1 MSLRPF
7 RLVWLATAT
16 LALAP
21 SVASAAWTVPPTPS
35 VEGAFDSSLQAVDC
49 SSANSCIA
57 VGSYVTFDGGPPSL
71 RPLAERWD
79 GTSWQIVPTPDLPGG
94 GAGRLSG
101 VSCPWPTFCFAVG
114 TLGNPFSLPPNPPP
128 IFTPVIEVW
137 NGTRWSIQSTPG
149 IPGELN
155 AVSCSGLLAC
165 TAVGSVARQLG
176 PPPSVNTNT
185 LALRWEPAA
194 LGAGWHVQPTP
205 NAADSDSDRLT
216 AVSCPLKRT
225 CTAVGQSDAGGVT
238 SPFATRWFGRVNAWG
253 LQSAPKP
260 DGAESAALAGVS
272 CPVAPVC
279 VAVGSSRAVGL
290 ETVLAERRIG
300 ANWSVL
306 PTPPL
311 PPPSTGVPQSLLGA
325 VSCPTLAL
333 CRAVGNSTS
342 AAGRVPI
349 AERFDGT
356 SWQYESIPRPG
367 PDPSLAGVSCPSRFF
382 CMAVGRYVPSSGL
395 ALSAKWTP

>member
-7 RLVWLATAT
+7 HLVWLATAA
-16 LALAP
+16 LLLAP
-21 SVASAAWTVPPTPS
+21 SAASAAWTVPPTPN
-35 VEGAFDSSLQAVDC
+35 VEGAADSRLQAVDC

-57 VGSYVTFDGGPPSL
+57 VGSSGEFGPAGPTVT
-71 RPLAERWD
+71 PLAERWD
-79 GTSWQIVPTPDLPGG
+79 GTSWQIMPTPGLPDQ
-94 GAGRLSG
+94 GRLSG
-101 VSCPWPTFCFAVG
+101 VSCPWPRFCFAVG
-114 TLGNPFSLPPNPPP
+114 TLGALFTLPPYPPS
-128 IFTPVIEVW
+128 ISTPLVEVW
-137 NGTRWSIQSTPG
+137 NGTRWSIQSTPAV
-149 IPGELN
+149 PTGELD
-155 AVSCSGLLAC
+155 AVSCSGIVAC
-165 TAVGSVARQLG
+165 TAVGTVARRLLP
-176 PPPSVNTNT
+176 PPPSVDTDT
-185 LALRWEPAA
+185 FALRWE
-194 LGAGWHVQPTP
+194 GAGWHVQPTP
-205 NAADSDSDRLT
+205 NAAGSDFDRLT

-238 SPFATRWFGRVNAWG
+238 SPFVTRWFGRVNAWG

-260 DGAESAALAGVS
+260 DGAEDASLAGVS

-279 VAVGSSRAVGL
+279 VAVGSSRPPVGL

-300 ANWSVL
+300 ASWSVL

-356 SWQYESIPRPG
+356 SWQYESIPAR

-382 CMAVGRYVPSSGL
+382 CMAVGSYTPGEVG
-395 ALSAKWTP
+395 ATLSAKWTP

>member
-7 RLVWLATAT
+7 RLVWLATAA

-35 VEGAFDSSLQAVDC
+35 VEGAYASSLQAVDC

-57 VGSYVTFDGGPPSL
+57 VGSSLTFEAGGPAL

-79 GTSWQIVPTPDLPGG
+79 GTSWQIVPTPDLPD
-94 GAGRLSG
+94 AALLSG

-114 TLGNPFSLPPNPPP
+114 TLGNPATLPPNPPP

-137 NGTRWSIQSTPG
+137 NGTRWSIQSTPDS
-149 IPGELN
+149 PGELD

-165 TAVGSVARQLG
+165 TAVGAQQVAPF
-176 PPPSVNTNT
+176 PPFNTDT
-185 LALRWEPAA
+185 LALRWEPAV

-205 NAADSDSDRLT
+205 NAAGSDSDRLT

-238 SPFATRWFGRVNAWG
+238 SPLATRWFGRVNAWG

-260 DGAESAALAGVS
+260 DGAEDASLAGVS

-279 VAVGSSRAVGL
+279 VAVGGSRPPAGSD
-290 ETVLAERRIG
+290 TVLAERRIG
-300 ANWSVL
+300 PTWSLL

-333 CRAVGNSTS
+333 CRAVGYSTS
-342 AAGRVPI
+342 ATGAVAI

-356 SWQYESIPRPG
+356 SWQLESIPARG
-367 PDPSLAGVSCPSRFF
+367 SLAGVSCPSRFF
-382 CMAVGRYVPSSGL
+382 CMAVGGSGDR

>member
-7 RLVWLATAT
+7 RLVWLATAA

-21 SVASAAWTVPPTPS
+21 SAASAAWTVPPTPN
-35 VEGAFDSSLQAVDC
+35 VEEAIDSSLQAVDC
-49 SSANSCIA
+49 TSANSCMA
-57 VGSYVTFDGGPPSL
+57 VGSFLTGGGGPPSP
-71 RPLAERWD
+71 RPLAAHWD
-79 GTSWQIVPTPDLPGG
+79 GTSWQIVPTPDLPGV
-94 GAGRLSG
+94 AGRLSG
-101 VSCPWPTFCFAVG
+101 VSCPLPRFCFAVG
-114 TLGNPFSLPPNPPP
+114 TINPVSLPGPPP
-128 IFTPVIEVW
+128 TPAPVIEVW
-137 NGTRWSIQSTPG
+137 NGTRWSIQSTPA
-149 IPGELN
+149 IPGELD

-165 TAVGSVARQLG
+165 TAVGARRLG
-176 PPPSVNTNT
+176 PFPPFNTDT

-194 LGAGWHVQPTP
+194 LGPNWHVQPTP
-205 NAADSDSDRLT
+205 NAAGSDFDRLT

-238 SPFATRWFGRVNAWG
+238 SPLVTRWFGRVNAWG

-260 DGAESAALAGVS
+260 QGAESASLNGVS

-279 VAVGSSRAVGL
+279 VAVGSSRAPLGSN
-290 ETVLAERRIG
+290 TVLAERRIG

-311 PPPSTGVPQSLLGA
+311 PPPSPGVSRSVLEA

-333 CRAVGNSTS
+333 CRAIGDSTS
-342 AAGRVPI
+342 APGAVPI

-367 PDPSLAGVSCPSRFF
+367 PDPSLADVSCPSRFF
-382 CMAVGRYVPSSGL
+382 CMAVGRYNPILSGRT
-395 ALSAKWTP
+395 LSAKWTP